1 MAETSIKI
9 TDSGKIAMDGLYEQ
23 RGIKKIQLVSRAM
36 EWVAAQDKTLQS
48 IILGQADP
56 VDALEILELIRRRLE
71 TEAMDINPA
80 AQIVDDTVNVAGV
93 PKRKPGQPAPPKEA

>member
-1 MAETSIKI
+1 MQETSIKI
-9 TDSGKIAMDGLYEQ
+9 TDSGKTAMDRLYKE

-36 EWVAAQDKTLQS
+36 EWVAGQDKTLQS

-71 TEAMDINPA
+71 AEVDDVSDA
-80 AQIVDDTVNVAGV
+80 ARIVDDAAAASKVQKQTSDRPARSAG
-93 PKRKPGQPAPPKEA
+93 A